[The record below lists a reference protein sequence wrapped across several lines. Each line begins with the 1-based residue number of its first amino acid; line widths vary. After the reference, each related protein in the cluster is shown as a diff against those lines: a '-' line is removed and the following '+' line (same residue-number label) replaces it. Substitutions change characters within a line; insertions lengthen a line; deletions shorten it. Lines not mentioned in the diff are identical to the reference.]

1 MEYTILLFFSFFVE
15 AVILW
20 QYTTCLFTPFYNSKI
35 RLTLLSVLYSILFFI
50 SLFRRTELN
59 IIGFFVINA
68 LFFYTSFKIRLLLA
82 IFHSAILT
90 VIMGISE
97 LALLGIISRFF
108 PNFLLKAGIGLTV
121 YAMFSKIIFFSV
133 VYLLIQLFREKKTD
147 QEQYDQLTF
156 LLMLIPVFSVFILST
171 FITIGEISTFVPPVD
186 FMVTIC
192 AIFLLLINLLVFG
205 INQYNQKRSQEY
217 TNMQLMLQKESDSA
231 EYYEMLLSQ
240 TENQSI
246 LIHDIKKHLQSIR
259 LLNEKNESAKIDAY
273 IQQLMDSSD
282 LKETAKICDNE
293 MLNAILCRYQRQC
306 NNKNISFHA
315 DIRRDSVRNIYHHDM
330 TALFCNLLDNAVEAT
345 ENIPDSFIEL
355 TVQKK
360 ENSPFILIIL
370 INSCR
375 SAPVYDQDEL
385 PISNK
390 ADKNRHGFGIKSIKK
405 VVKQYNGNL
414 QMYYDNDSAT
424 FHTIITLNR

>member
-315 DIRRDSVRNIYHHDM
+315 DIRKDSVRNIYHHDM

>member
-1 MEYTILLFFSFFVE
+1 MGYTILLFFSFFVE

-59 IIGFFVINA
+59 IIVFFVINA

>member
-35 RLTLLSVLYSILFFI
+35 RLKLLTVLYSILFFI

-330 TALFCNLLDNAVEAT
+330 TALFCNLLDNAVEAK

-360 ENSPFILIIL
+360 KIHLLSLL
-370 INSCR
+370 YS
-375 SAPVYDQDEL
+375 
-385 PISNK
+385 
-390 ADKNRHGFGIKSIKK
+390 
-405 VVKQYNGNL
+405 
-414 QMYYDNDSAT
+414 
-424 FHTIITLNR
+424 

>member
-1 MEYTILLFFSFFVE
+1 MNKTALLFLSFIIE
-15 AVILW
+15 AIVLW
-20 QYTTCLFTPFYNSKI
+20 QYTSKLFIPKHSAKTRVLF
-35 RLTLLSVLYSILFFI
+35 LSALYFALFIFSLFQNLFLNMILF
-50 SLFRRTELN
+50 LGANL
-59 IIGFFVINA
+59 
-68 LFFYTSFKIRLLLA
+68 LFFTMHFSLKFSYAF
-82 IFHSAILT
+82 FHASILT
-90 VIMGISE
+90 VAVGLSE
-97 LALLGIISRFF
+97 LAVMAIFIRPF
-108 PNFLLKAGIGLTV
+108 PHFLSTDYIGLFLYCISSKSLYFTV
-121 YAMFSKIIFFSV
+121 IYFF
-133 VYLLIQLFREKKTD
+133 IQLFERKRKIPNPHDSSE
-147 QEQYDQLTF
+147 LF
-156 LLMLIPVFSVFILST
+156 LILIPFSST
-171 FITIGEISTFVPPVD
+171 FVAFTFIKICATTAFVPPVD
-186 FMVTIC
+186 IIVTISS
-192 AIFLLLINLLVFG
+192 FLLLLINLLTFG
-205 INQYNQKRSQEY
+205 INEYNQKRSQEY

-424 FHTIITLNR
+424 FHTIITLSR